1 MATNVLSFP
10 VAEELLA
17 LPQFKQRGTMS
28 RIGQA
33 TTRNRDRIPV
43 SDKAAAV
50 ALLIV
55 NQIGRTL

>member
-17 LPQFKQRGTMS
+17 LPQFKQRGTMF

-33 TTRNRDRIPV
+33 TTHNRNRIPV
-43 SDKAAAV
+43 SEATAI
-50 ALLIV
+50 ALLIN
-55 NQIGRTL
+55 NQIRGTL

>member
-17 LPQFKQRGTMS
+17 LPQFKQRGTMF

-33 TTRNRDRIPV
+33 TTHNRNRIPV
-43 SDKAAAV
+43 SEATAI
-50 ALLIV
+50 ALL
-55 NQIGRTL
+55 